1 MKTSPVEL
9 LAAQIRE
16 KETERE
22 AYREELKTQFHVTY
36 ESLKPLNIIKTTLQ
50 QAMAS
55 PDIGSGLLNTGIGL
69 AAGFVAK
76 KLVTGGTR
84 NPITRMLG
92 AVLEAVVARK
102 TEARADDIRTA
113 GGHFIKKII
122 GQYLAK

>member
-1 MKTSPVEL
+1 MKTPPVEL
-9 LAAQIRE
+9 LAALIRE

-22 AYREELKTQFHVTY
+22 ACRLELKNQFHVTY

-55 PDIGSGLLNTGIGL
+55 PDIGSNLLNTGIGL
-69 AAGFVAK
+69 AAGFIAK
-76 KLVTGGTR
+76 KLATGGTR

-92 AVLEAVVARK
+92 TILEVVVARK
-102 TEARADDIRTA
+102 TEANAGAIRTA

-122 GQYLAK
+122 GQFLSK